1 MLVPAGGKF
10 DWHSHPSMAGISRCF
25 YGQLRISAIERALL
39 RPKGED
45 SLSHPM
51 EKVRVQL
58 LKAGDK
64 EVISLVEHDA
74 YNIHKIEALEF
85 SAFFDLLVPDYPD
98 DTCQFYREV

>member
-1 MLVPAGGKF
+1 
-10 DWHSHPSMAGISRCF
+10 MAGISRCF